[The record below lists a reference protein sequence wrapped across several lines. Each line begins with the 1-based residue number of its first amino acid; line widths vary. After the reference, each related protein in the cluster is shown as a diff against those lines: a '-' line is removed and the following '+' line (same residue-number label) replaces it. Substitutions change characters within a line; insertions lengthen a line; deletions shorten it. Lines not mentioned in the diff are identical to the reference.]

1 VIWLTPGG
9 TPMQH
14 DDWTRAETRTLGLLL
29 LGKRLAERDDRGEPV
44 EDDDLLLLLHAGES
58 AIEFK
63 LPDEGWT
70 LVLDTAAAGRGAANP
85 YYLQPRTFAL
95 LVKAK

>member
-1 VIWLTPGG
+1 MEQGAPVPSRVEE
-9 TPMQH
+9 H
-14 DDWTRAETRTLGLLL
+14 RET
-29 LGKRLAERDDRGEPV
+29 EPV

-70 LVLDTAAAGRGAANP
+70 LVLDTVAAGRGAANP

-95 LVKAK
+95 LLKAK